1 MPGQGWSGSFS
12 FPAARVQNGCKSG
25 EGKLGVVLP
34 KRAGLGAAVIRSA
47 LVTSVSALVF
57 AGCAQTPLQDELITY
72 QAASVVKTE
81 GADCAV
87 AWPGVTKRG
96 DLTGALDASGF
107 SLVSWNIHKAE
118 DNRWPTE
125 FAALTENQ
133 DLVLVQEA
141 HLTPS
146 FRGALEQTRLEW
158 AMARAFD
165 MGNAEVGV
173 LTASK
178 SAADKACLL
187 RHPEPWINLPKST
200 LVTEHSLDGSHEN
213 LLLANLHGV
222 NFTLGTVEFA
232 QQLESVAAV
241 LADHDGPLILAGDFN
256 DWNAERTRILE
267 TITGR
272 LGMKPL
278 ELKDDVRSR
287 HLGRPVDHV
296 FYRNLDLLHATS
308 LEAAS
313 SEHNALQV
321 RFRVPGDP
329 RLAAGI

>member
-1 MPGQGWSGSFS
+1 M
-12 FPAARVQNGCKSG
+12 AVIGCSLIAG
-25 EGKLGVVLP
+25 MGVLGV
-34 KRAGLGAAVIRSA
+34 
-47 LVTSVSALVF
+47 
-57 AGCAQTPLQDELITY
+57 AGCAQTPVQDELITY
-72 QAASVVKTE
+72 QSASVVKTQ

-96 DLTGALDASGF
+96 DLSGALDSSGF
-107 SLVSWNIHKAE
+107 SLVSWNIRKAQ
-118 DNRWPTE
+118 DARWPAE
-125 FAALTENQ
+125 FAELIENQ

-146 FRGALEQTRLEW
+146 LRSALDQARLAW

-165 MGNAEVGV
+165 MANAEVGV

-178 SAADKACLL
+178 SAAAKSCLL
-187 RHPEPWINLPKST
+187 RQPEPWIRLPKSA

-222 NFTLGTVEFA
+222 NFTLGTAEFT
-232 QQLESVAAV
+232 QQLESVAHV
-241 LADHDGPLILAGDFN
+241 LAEHDGPLILAGDFN

-278 ELKDDVRSR
+278 ELSEDVRSR
-287 HLGRPVDHV
+287 YLGRPVDHV
-296 FYRNLDLLHATS
+296 FYRNLDVLRATS
-308 LEAAS
+308 LDAAS
-313 SEHNALQV
+313 SDHNALQV
-321 RFRVPGDP
+321 RFKVPGDP
-329 RLAAGI
+329 RAGAGL